1 MPRSSTAIRDGGP
14 GVDALD
20 LARLQFAMTTNLHFL
35 FVALTLG
42 LAPLVA
48 IMQTRHVLTGAAI
61 HERMTRFWGQIYLI
75 NYGVGI
81 LTGLVM
87 EFQFGLNWSGLS
99 HYAGA
104 VFGAPLALET
114 MVAFFLESTLLG
126 LWIFG
131 WHRIP
136 PKVHLALIWL
146 VTLTAY
152 LSAFWIMVANSFL
165 QNPVGVEERD
175 GQLVLTDF
183 GALIGNRHLAWSL
196 PHVVGAALVTA
207 AFVMIAISSYH
218 LFRRT
223 SASEFF
229 TRSLRTAVV
238 TALIGT
244 ILTVVSGHLSVFP
257 AERTQPGKFDAPAID
272 GPFYTM
278 LGIGDALMLFSILV
292 MLPLLRRDRLARWR
306 WLHPLLIA
314 LIPLP
319 YAASVLGWVSREV
332 GRQPWLIY
340 GKLRVADAL
349 TPGIT
354 ADMILASLIGF
365 AVVLGILVVLD
376 YVLIAGAARRGPDD
390 VALGTPPPTP
400 GAPPDM
406 DAPARSLIG
415 EQG

>member
-1 MPRSSTAIRDGGP
+1 M
-14 GVDALD
+14 DALD

-61 HERMTRFWGQIYLI
+61 HEHMTRFWGQIYLI

-81 LTGLVM
+81 FTGLVM

-136 PKVHLALIWL
+136 PKAHLALIWL

-183 GALIGNRHLAWSL
+183 GALIGNPHLAWSL

-207 AFVMIAISSYH
+207 AFVMVAISSYH

-223 SASEFF
+223 SAAEFF

-244 ILTVVSGHLSVFP
+244 ILTFVSGHLSVFP
-257 AERTQPGKFDAPAID
+257 AERTQPGKFDAPTID

-306 WLHPLLIA
+306 CLHPLLIV

-390 VALGTPPPTP
+390 VALGTPPAADLPTP
-400 GAPPDM
+400 VAPPDT
-406 DAPARSLIG
+406 DVPARSLIG